1 MKTFIKLLLLAA
13 VALPSWVTI
22 AAQSLVT
29 PPDGAAK
36 EDWKLVS
43 AWYTNV
49 GTIENPT
56 FDPTESFGRNT
67 VGVIIV
73 DDQMYIQGLC
83 KALPESWVVGTISG
97 STVTFAKNQWFG
109 NGVNNAPHYLVGEGT
124 MDNQGTIH
132 EGEAVDVVM
141 NYDATN
147 KILTMSNSSLYVLD
161 CDRVNGLVVESS
173 QVGVGNTISSW
184 GYHEGLEIY
193 QPAVKQMKTLS
204 KEDLQGVTYTWP
216 ITNTDAVNTAAGRV
230 ANVLDPVTVTDAESA
245 AKAIALI
252 QKIYSDPQ
260 FPGPYTRGYTTAGVP
275 EGTVSYQ
282 AVGEINSSHQYT
294 PNYGWRIPNKNSI
307 QSEADGWYNNYWFD
321 PTDYRP
327 TVEGYTTL
335 LIEVQD
341 DFEFDR
347 NWYRNGDYVE
357 KNSDPYQN
365 LLIYFQNT
373 IKRVTLLTE
382 SIRTGNNLTSGTLYK
397 IDANEINRFYL
408 ISKGQ
413 SRFDINNTSRAE
425 NGLPYYRNSSYR
437 DYNSEI
443 MFYHM
448 FEQFSPTLGTGVQA
462 SKKDIYNQLVSADP
476 MGEQKTGF
484 PVFHDCIAVPYANL
498 SNGVGAGGHEFQMA
512 EEGSSATYDM
522 RDLLFF
528 VPDRRMTNHNGWQYV
543 SPFNGQTTNV
553 GSRDGNG
560 GGDNSTIFFNYCED
574 YAPRMDMYVIHLYEI
589 EGRQLTDD
597 QNNQLHIYQLNLN
610 WASNMSNFLPG
621 EQQVYYLWRK
631 VTDANGSTTFE
642 RVMKW
647 TKDAQGNWVETNEP
661 VVIQGIY
668 GKFTLDFAD
677 HINMNQTGQL
687 VTYYVQGQ
695 DVTYVNGE
703 ARHFLELQ
711 NSNQQS
717 YAVPGYDKSVRMAL
731 KIDSDYYSKFVV
743 NEEKNNYYNE
753 VVVSNNYGTDV
764 TANYLQAG
772 ENATVIYFQRFD
784 NSINET
790 VNGSVVEKEPTIVAK
805 ATVTNKNVTTG
816 TITVRMEYLN
826 QETFTGAK
834 TGTTNQPGT
843 FTFTFERNNP
853 LGRLDFGTNA
863 GESTFRFYDN
873 FRANVSKNEHPNL
886 YLYRAFFESAES
898 FPLENGTEEMSN
910 KVYSNLKPVEIH
922 QTEPSVGGAFTLDN
936 VLIDSD
942 MSQKLPESPTYSI
955 SLESASRGEFYG
967 YQVCHWEDKES
978 ATIPSEIG
986 ENVTGFYGK
995 AQNQGDSYS
1004 LHFGNTPEFTE
1015 DQSGPTGTFKD
1026 LELQANGGA
1035 YYYAPQAVDMNGNSY
1050 GAPRKATAVGK
1061 LDVKVVEP
1069 DEDHRLISRYRW
1081 FDGGDWYSYYN
1092 IYLQFEALDI
1102 PAGYELYKVRAW
1114 RQVENGAD
1122 ILGEE
1127 LTSRAARSEVGA
1139 GWYMYEDI
1147 NFGDQIDA
1155 TGTKKMSCSTVASS
1169 LVGDRPTSIPKPV
1182 NPDGTGGG
1190 RLFDYD
1196 LTPNQNGNGNQ
1207 YVEQNVSDEVR
1218 ATFGALR
1225 LKNVDENPGTLED
1238 LNANFKVRAY
1248 FTKSSNPLTNVANG
1262 NVLPQ
1267 AKPIYVIGNR
1277 NMSYE
1282 WDPTTSIGALYT
1294 EDGLTYTGSVVVNDT
1309 NDPKPYDDY
1318 SDEGYG
1324 YFSFTK
1330 RLGSWESIN
1339 DGSTRLGYTNGG
1351 NCWLVEGNGTTH
1363 WGEELNC
1370 SYATE
1375 PAAYRVPAGTYN
1387 VKLILDPEGNNHKVI
1402 ITNGGAAQAP
1412 SRAGENPYD
1421 FDYYIAEGTAEFK
1434 SSDYGPI
1441 ITGIGAVKMDVNRE
1455 VVGVTYVNTIG
1466 QVSSTPWQGVNMV
1479 VTRYSD
1485 GSTTTQKVIK

>member
-43 AWYTNV
+43 AWYTNI

-73 DDQMYIQGLC
+73 NDQMYIQGLC
-83 KALPESWVVGTISG
+83 KALPESWVVGDIIG

-109 NGVNNAPHYLVGEGT
+109 NGVNGAPHYLVGEGT

-132 EGEAVDVVM
+132 EGVAVDVVM

-161 CDRVNGLVVESS
+161 CDRVDGLVVESS
-173 QVGVGNTISSW
+173 QVGVDNTISSW

-282 AVGEINSSHQYT
+282 AVGEINSSHQFT
-294 PNYGWRIPNKNSI
+294 PNYGWRIPNKNAIKNSG
-307 QSEADGWYNNYWFD
+307 SNYWFD

-327 TVEGYTTL
+327 TTEGYTTL

-341 DFEFDR
+341 DFEFDET
-347 NWYRNGDYVE
+347 WYDSTYGGYGGYNLTHGSAYE
-357 KNSDPYQN
+357 N
-365 LLIYFQNT
+365 LLYYFQHT

-382 SIRTGNNLTSGTLYK
+382 SVRTGNNLTSGTLYK

-522 RDLLFF
+522 RDMLFF
-528 VPDRRMTNHNGWQYV
+528 VPDRRMTNHSGWRYV

-553 GSRDGNG
+553 GSRDGD
-560 GGDNSTIFFNYCED
+560 GGDNSTNFFNYCEQ

-597 QNNQLHIYQLNLN
+597 QNNELQIYQLNLN

-647 TKDAQGNWVETNEP
+647 TKDAQGNWVETDEP
-661 VVIQGIY
+661 VVIQGIF

-695 DVTYVNGE
+695 DVTYVDGE

-717 YAVPGYDKSVRMAL
+717 YAVPGYDKSVRMSL

-753 VVVSNNYGTDV
+753 VVVSNNYGTEV

-772 ENATVIYFQRFD
+772 DNATVIYFQRFD

-790 VNGSVVEKEPTIVAK
+790 VSGDVVEKEPTIVAK

-816 TITVRMEYLN
+816 TITVSMEYLN

-843 FTFTFERNNP
+843 FTFRFERNNP

-863 GESTFRFYDN
+863 QGESTFRFYDN

-886 YLYRAFFESAES
+886 YIYRAFFESAES

-910 KVYSNLKPVEIH
+910 KVYSNLKPVVIH

-955 SLESASRGEFYG
+955 SLEPASRGEFYG

-1004 LHFGNTPEFTE
+1004 LHFGKNPEFSE

-1035 YYYAPQAVDMNGNSY
+1035 YYYAPQAVDMNENSY
-1050 GAPRKATAVGK
+1050 GAPRMVNAVGK
-1061 LDVKVVEP
+1061 LELVPFEP
-1069 DEDHRLISRYRW
+1069 DGSDLDLAQMSEYKW
-1081 FDGGDWYSYYN
+1081 FMNGKWYSYYN
-1092 IYLQFEALDI
+1092 LMFNFKTLDV
-1102 PAGYELYKVRAW
+1102 PEGYELYKVRAW
-1114 RQVENGAD
+1114 RKVNNGAN

-1127 LTSRAARSEVGA
+1127 IETRAARAEVGD
-1139 GWYMYEDI
+1139 GWYMYEDM
-1147 NFGDQIDA
+1147 NFGDPLELD
-1155 TGTKKMSCSTVASS
+1155 GTKKMSRASLHPGISPNDGELLGHRSTK
-1169 LVGDRPTSIPKPV
+1169 IEKPL

-1190 RLFDYD
+1190 SVFTPDN
-1196 LTPNQNGNGNQ
+1196 TPNPNAGEGVV
-1207 YVEQNVSDEVR
+1207 VEDLVNNEMR

-1225 LKNVDENPGTLED
+1225 MKTATDNSGSLDED
-1238 LNANFKVRAY
+1238 LVAEFKVRAY
-1248 FTKSSNPLTNVANG
+1248 FTKNSNPLITHNSG
-1262 NVLPQ
+1262 YE
-1267 AKPIYVIGNR
+1267 PIYVVGADGSGWDFSTPLMTLYSIDGTTYEGTFTVPDAGDGN
-1277 NMSYE
+1277 
-1282 WDPTTSIGALYT
+1282 
-1294 EDGLTYTGSVVVNDT
+1294 
-1309 NDPKPYDDY
+1309 
-1318 SDEGYG
+1318 G
-1324 YFSFTK
+1324 YFSFTNQ
-1330 RLGSWESIN
+1330 LGANPDEIWNHRFGVQWN
-1339 DGSTRLGYTNGG
+1339 DGDAAISM
-1351 NCWLVEGNGTTH
+1351 GTTYNLIC
-1363 WGEELNC
+1363 WGGGTK
-1370 SYATE
+1370 AIKI
-1375 PAAYRVPAGTYN
+1375 PADTYKIKITNYTSGTYYDGQS
-1387 VKLILDPEGNNHKVI
+1387 VGNIVVTK
-1402 ITNGGAAQAP
+1402 ARSAQAP
-1412 SRAGENPYD
+1412 RRAGEIESPYD
-1421 FDYYIAEGTAEFK
+1421 FDYYIAEGTATYQLK
-1434 SSDYGPI
+1434 KGSNI

-1485 GSTTTQKVIK
+1485 GSTTTRKVIR